1 MAKPIPFTPEL
12 QQEYD
17 QLFNT
22 CQIRPEWATQ
32 VDGLASRMLD
42 PRSRG
47 RYQSVGQTTHIPWYF
62 IGLVHCLE
70 CSFSFERH
78 LHNGDPLTARTRQV
92 PAGRPKNGAP
102 PFTWE
107 ESAVDALGDD
117 LVDQTPWTIPG
128 ILYRLEKYNGL
139 GYRRYHP
146 TVKTPYLWSFSNH
159 YTQGKYVGDGR
170 FDTTAVSKQCG
181 AGVLLR
187 RLHDRGELGD
197 AAAQQP
203 AAAPP
208 APAPGVIAT
217 PSPRVAPPPNGAGPI
232 IPFWAGGQPTD
243 AAREL
248 QRFLNRMP
256 GIAVVVDGKAGDST
270 SEAFRLVTGRY
281 LSGDPREKAV

>member
-12 QQEYD
+12 QGEYED
-17 QLFNT
+17 LFAT
-22 CQIRPEWATQ
+22 CQVRAEWMKQ
-32 VDGLASRMLD
+32 VDGLATRMVGSRA
-42 PRSRG
+42 
-47 RYQSVGQTTHIPWYF
+47 RYSGVSQTTHIPWYF

-92 PAGRPKNGAP
+92 PAGRPKAGAP

-107 ESAVDALGDD
+107 ESAVDALSDD
-117 LVDQTPWTIPG
+117 LADPTPWTIAG

-146 TVKTPYLWSFSNH
+146 AVKSPYLWSFSNH

-170 FDTTAVSKQCG
+170 FDATAVSKQCG

-187 RLHDRGELGD
+187 RLHDRGELRD
-197 AAAQQP
+197 ADAVAAVQP
-203 AAAPP
+203 AAPP
-208 APAPGVIAT
+208 PGIIAT
-217 PSPRVAPPPNGAGPI
+217 PSPQVAPPANGVGPL
-232 IPFWAGGQPTD
+232 IPYWHGGQPTD
-243 AAREL
+243 EAREL

-256 GIAVVVDGKAGDST
+256 GIAVVIDGKAGDST

-281 LSGDPREKAV
+281 LSGDPREQAA